1 MDSMD
6 PKRWL
11 KDVVEVEITYNGL
24 EYLT

>member
-6 PKRWL
+6 PKKWL